1 MAHAHPDTAAQR
13 EARGG
18 VVSVTTI
25 WGRIGYEP
33 MPGWDQAEW
42 RSILDAARLA
52 RDKAQPRRVRLAEA
66 DYLRRCALEA
76 ERALAASSMPANVA
90 GEATKEAPR

>member
-1 MAHAHPDTAAQR
+1 M
-13 EARGG
+13 
-18 VVSVTTI
+18 SVTTI

-33 MPGWDQAEW
+33 APGWDQAEW

-76 ERALAASSMPANVA
+76 ERALAASSKPANVA
-90 GEATKEAPR
+90 GNRLAEGKSG